1 MAKVDLQAKLLN
13 SLKDHASV
21 VQEVINDPEFEKQSP
36 TVKLAVNIYTRT
48 LALNVS
54 NWEKVFD
61 AKD

>member
-21 VQEVINDPEFEKQSP
+21 VQEVINDPEFEKQTP
-36 TVKLAVNIYTRT
+36 AVKLAVNIYTRT
-48 LALNVS
+48 LALTVN

-61 AKD
+61 VKN

>member
-21 VQEVINDPEFEKQSP
+21 VQEVINDPEFEKQP
-36 TVKLAVNIYTRT
+36 TTVKLAVNIYTRT
-48 LALNVS
+48 LALTVS

-61 AKD
+61 DKS